1 MERGSEMVTAD
12 VAIIG
17 GSGLYSLFAPGT
29 DTHLQTVR
37 LATQWGEPSAPIEIA
52 QVGTKRVAFLPRHG
66 ADHQYPPHSIPYRAN
81 IAALADLGVKQII
94 APCAS
99 GSLRE
104 STPPG
109 TLVVPDQLVDQTHS
123 RPQTFHDAFGSET
136 HHAQFAEPFCAQ
148 LRESLLRTS
157 GDFGWQAA
165 DEATIVVI
173 EGPSFSTRAEV
184 EFYARQGWGLV
195 NMTAAPESVLARE
208 VGICY
213 ATLALVTNFSAN
225 LISGAGVSEH
235 HVFEF
240 FAKNTERLRELLMVA
255 IADLPEPTAD
265 GCVGSHSGD

>member
-1 MERGSEMVTAD
+1 MATAD

-29 DTHLQTVR
+29 ETHLETVR
-37 LATQWGEPSAPIEIA
+37 LSTQWGEPSAPIEIA
-52 QVGTKRVAFLPRHG
+52 QVGAKRVAFLPRHG

-99 GSLRE
+99 GSLRA

-109 TLVVPDQLVDQTHS
+109 AIVVPDQLVDQTHS
-123 RPQTFHDAFGSET
+123 RAQTFYDEFDADT
-136 HHAQFAEPFCAQ
+136 HHAQFAEPFCDQ
-148 LRESLLRTS
+148 LRESLLQTS

-165 DEATIVVI
+165 EEATIVVI

-208 VGICY
+208 AGICY
-213 ATLALVTNFSAN
+213 AILALVTNFSAN
-225 LISGAGVSEH
+225 LISGPGVSEH
-235 HVFEF
+235 NVFEL
-240 FAKNTERLRELLMVA
+240 FAKNTERLRGLL
-255 IADLPEPTAD
+255 IAAVTELPESTVDA
-265 GCVGSHSGD
+265 CVGSHTDAQS

>member
-1 MERGSEMVTAD
+1 MATAD
-12 VAIIG
+12 IAIIG

-29 DTHLQTVR
+29 ETHVETVT
-37 LATQWGEPSAPIEIA
+37 ASTTWGQPSAPIEIA

-81 IAALADLGVKQII
+81 IAALADLGVRQII

-109 TLVVPDQLVDQTHS
+109 ALVVPDQLVDQTHS
-123 RPQTFHDAFGSET
+123 RAQTFYDEFDSDT
-136 HHAQFAEPFCAQ
+136 HHAQFAEPFCDQ

-157 GDFGWQAA
+157 GHFGWQAA

-208 VGICY
+208 AGICY
-213 ATLALVTNFSAN
+213 AILALVTNFSAN
-225 LISGAGVSEH
+225 LIAGAGVSEQ
-235 HVFEF
+235 HVFEL
-240 FAKNTERLRELLMVA
+240 FAKNTARLRELLVA
-255 IADLPEPTAD
+255 AVTDLPDPDAD
-265 GCVGSHSGD
+265 SCVGVHAGGIPQL